1 MPAFMNVLS
10 LLFVLHMKDLIISI
24 ILWYPYQ
31 QMTHNR
37 GKGKNTGME
46 LEEAI
51 SKETI
56 EF

>member
-10 LLFVLHMKDLIISI
+10 LLKDLILSI
-24 ILWYPYQ
+24 ISWYPYQ
-31 QMTHNR
+31 QMTQNR

>member
-1 MPAFMNVLS
+1 
-10 LLFVLHMKDLIISI
+10 
-24 ILWYPYQ
+24 
-31 QMTHNR
+31 MTQNR